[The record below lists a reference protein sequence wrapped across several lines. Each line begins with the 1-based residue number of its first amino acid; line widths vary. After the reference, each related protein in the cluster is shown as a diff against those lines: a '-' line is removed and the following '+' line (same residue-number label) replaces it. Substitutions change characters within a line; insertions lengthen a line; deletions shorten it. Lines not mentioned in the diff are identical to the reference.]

1 VSTEPTDRPT
11 PEESAEPAAAPASGD
26 AQVFAAEPPAQSP
39 PKKRKAHIA
48 HKVPGRIRMKV
59 PAGKGNPE
67 ILEAYRKAF
76 SAVPGITEVKMKP
89 ETGSIVIHYDPT
101 REQEFEAHFHARVVH
116 QELQVEQHVAP
127 DDEVT
132 NMARRIEAEAE
143 FLAEHS
149 ELAKATVDYF
159 KKFDRELKLATGN
172 TVDMK
177 ILLAGGLAA
186 YTFFEIGAGAAT
198 PMWVT
203 LALFSLNHFAELHG
217 PHLGAT
223 ARPRNAPA
231 PAPAG
236 V

>member
-1 VSTEPTDRPT
+1 VSTVPTDSPT
-11 PEESAEPAAAPASGD
+11 PAEGQTPAAGDAVAAAPPAKKHHHRKHK
-26 AQVFAAEPPAQSP
+26 AQ
-39 PKKRKAHIA
+39 IA

-59 PAGKGNPE
+59 HAAKADPA
-67 ILEAYRKAF
+67 ILQAYQQAF
-76 SAVPGITEVKMKP
+76 SAVPGITEVKLKP
-89 ETGSIVIHYDPT
+89 ETGSIVIHYDPA
-101 REQEFEAHFHARVVH
+101 REQEFEAHFHARVAH
-116 QELQVEQHVAP
+116 HELHVEPHAAP
-127 DDEVT
+127 DDEISD
-132 NMARRIEAEAE
+132 MAKRIEAEAE

-149 ELAKATVDYF
+149 ELARTTVDFF
-159 KKFDRELKLATGN
+159 KKFDRELKIATGN

-223 ARPRNAPA
+223 ARK

-236 V
+236 A